1 MRIKTVVIAIV
12 IITNTFF
19 VVDDKAQNDL
29 LSSDLKLHSG
39 AIGGDSN
46 CTDEDIRL
54 ICIDFVLFL

>member
-19 VVDDKAQNDL
+19 VVDDKVQIDL

-46 CTDEDIRL
+46 CTDEDIKL
-54 ICIDFVLFL
+54 I